1 MANELVPVETLNPV
15 AVFAENG
22 LDAVLKKID
31 DHFRSIVLDPST
43 AKGREEIRSVAFQ
56 ITKTR
61 TALFKSAK
69 DLTEQWRT
77 QTTAVNKE
85 RGRMEDHLLAL
96 EEEIRKP
103 LTEFEEREKQRV
115 RGHEMAL
122 EHLAAFKNWI
132 HGDTNGDRPSA
143 ELLAQKRIESEQFF
157 VSRPWEEFETRAREQ
172 QDVNDAAL
180 AKAHA
185 ERVQWDKD
193 QAELARLRQKEKDD
207 ADQAERDRIAN
218 EAAAKAKAAA
228 EAEAAVELIWEQ
240 AHRDNAEFDRLAA
253 QERAE
258 TAEYLA
264 MYQEAENEN
273 RLFDAEIQRQRD
285 VAQAKQDA
293 ADNAWLKMVE
303 EAERENAAFDEQAR
317 KDRNTR
323 HRGKVNNAAMEAL
336 FIAVPS
342 LSTTDAKKI
351 IQAIVKGEIPNVSIS
366 Y

>member
-1 MANELVPVETLNPV
+1 MTTELVVIEKINPV

-22 LDAVLKKID
+22 LDDILKKID

-69 DLTEQWRT
+69 DLTEDWRT
-77 QTTAVNKE
+77 KTTAVNKE
-85 RGRMEDHLLAL
+85 RGRMEEHLLAL

-115 RGHEMAL
+115 KGHERAL
-122 EHLAAFKNWI
+122 EQLATFKNWI
-132 HGDTNGDRPSA
+132 HGDTNGDRSSA

-172 QDVNDAAL
+172 QELNDAAL
-180 AKAHA
+180 AKAHT

-193 QAELARLRQKEKDD
+193 QAELARLRQKEIDD
-207 ADQAERDRIAN
+207 AAQAERDRIAQ
-218 EAAAKAKAAA
+218 EAADKAKAAA

-240 AHRDNAEFDRLAA
+240 AHRDNAEFDLRAAKEREETQAWLAIYA
-253 QERAE
+253 
-258 TAEYLA
+258 
-264 MYQEAENEN
+264 EAENEN
-273 RLFDAEIQRQRD
+273 RLFDAEVQRKAD
-285 VAQAKQDA
+285 VAAAEQRA
-293 ADNAWLKMVE
+293 ADNAWLAMVE
-303 EAERENAAFDEQAR
+303 EAERENVAYDEQAR
-317 KDRNTR
+317 KERNTR
-323 HRGKVNNAAMEAL
+323 HRGKINREAREDIMAL
-336 FIAVPS
+336 GVDEKLAQ
-342 LSTTDAKKI
+342 KI
-351 IQAIVKGEIPNVSIS
+351 VGAIIKEGVRHVSIQ